1 MIMKRSINK
10 SGFTLVELLVVIA
23 IIGVLVGL
31 LLPAVQAAR
40 EAARRMQCTNN
51 IKQITLAVISYEA
64 VHQVYCCGSYG
75 YIDNEIK
82 PEAWMRRSW
91 YYHILPYIEQNALYD
106 VYDEH
111 YQHPEASPGGRG
123 TFDYTNLPAKTT
135 IVSTLMCPDDQN
147 NPKVH
152 NGSSLQN
159 QQGFHGNYVGN
170 GGNNYFNVDAN
181 GTWNDTYCM
190 DLNGIFPPLRAI
202 KPAHVTDGT
211 SNTLMFSE
219 IRLVPDGAQG
229 TGQEDIRG
237 RLINARHTGALFSTL
252 YAPNTTEPDRH
263 HYCISTVYAPC
274 TNTNQKNLVSARSY
288 HGGDGVA
295 ASMCDG
301 SVTFISGTV
310 DLEAYHAMGSRNG
323 MESLVIED

>member
-1 MIMKRSINK
+1 MKRN
-10 SGFTLVELLVVIA
+10 GFTLVELLVVIA

-40 EAARRMQCTNN
+40 AAARRMQCTNN
-51 IKQITLAVISYEA
+51 IKQITLAVVSYESTY
-64 VHQVYCCGSYG
+64 QVYCCGSYG
-75 YIDNEIK
+75 YIDNASR
-82 PEAWMRRSW
+82 PEPWMRRSW
-91 YYHILPYIEQNALYD
+91 YYHVLPYIEQVALYD
-106 VYDEH
+106 IYNEH
-111 YQHPEASPGGRG
+111 YQHPEATPGGRG
-123 TFDYTNLPAKTT
+123 SFDYTNLPAKTT

-152 NGSSLQN
+152 NGSRPDN

-170 GGNNYFNVDAN
+170 GGNTYFNVDAN
-181 GTWNDTYCM
+181 GTYKLESCM
-190 DLNGIFPPLRAI
+190 DLNGIFPPLRGI

-219 IRLVPDGAQG
+219 LRLVPDGAIG
-229 TGQEDIRG
+229 SSGEDIRG
-237 RLINARHTGALFSTL
+237 RLINCRHTGALFSTL
-252 YAPNTTEPDRH
+252 YAPNTSEPDRH
-263 HYCISTVYAPC
+263 NYCISTAYAPC

-288 HGGDGVA
+288 HSGDGAV

-301 SVTFISGTV
+301 SVTFIPATI

-323 MESLVIED
+323 METVYLDE

>member
-1 MIMKRSINK
+1 MTHGINK
-10 SGFTLVELLVVIA
+10 FGFTLVELLVVIA

-40 EAARRMQCTNN
+40 EAGRRMQCTNN
-51 IKQITLAVISYEA
+51 VKQITLAVINYES
-64 VHQVYCCGSYG
+64 VHKTYCCGSYG
-75 YIDNEIK
+75 YIDNEVR

-91 YYHILPYIEQNALYD
+91 YYHILPYIEQKALYD
-106 VYDEH
+106 IYDEH
-111 YQHPEASPGGRG
+111 YHFPESNGGRG
-123 TFDYTNLPAKTT
+123 SFDYTNLPAKTT

-152 NGSSLQN
+152 NGSTAQN

-181 GTWNDTYCM
+181 GTWKEELCTQ
-190 DLNGIFPPLRAI
+190 LNGIFPPLFGV
-202 KPAHVTDGT
+202 KPAFVTDGM

-219 IRLVPDGAQG
+219 IRLVPDGAMG
-229 TGQEDIRG
+229 SGGEDIRG

-252 YAPNTTEPDRH
+252 YAPNTTEPERH

-288 HGGDGVA
+288 HSGDGVCS
-295 ASMCDG
+295 SMCDG
-301 SVTFISGTV
+301 SVTFITSSI

-323 MESLVIED
+323 MENVNLAD

>member
-1 MIMKRSINK
+1 MKRN
-10 SGFTLVELLVVIA
+10 GFTLVELLVVIA
-23 IIGVLVGL
+23 IIAVLIGL

-40 EAARRMQCTNN
+40 EAGRRMQCTNN
-51 IKQITLAVISYEA
+51 IKQITLAVIGYEA
-64 VHQVYCCGSYG
+64 TYMVYCCGSYG
-75 YIDNEIK
+75 YIDNEVA
-82 PEAWMRRSW
+82 PEPWMRRSW
-91 YYHILPYIEQNALYD
+91 YFHILPYIEQSVLYD
-106 VYDEH
+106 VYNEH

-123 TFDYTNLPAKTT
+123 DHDYTNLPSKTT

-170 GGNNYFNVDAN
+170 GGNTYFNVDAS
-181 GTWNDTYCM
+181 GAWKQEACM
-190 DLNGIFPPLRAI
+190 DLNGIFPPLRSI
-202 KPAHVTDGT
+202 KPAHVIDGT

-252 YAPNTTEPDRH
+252 YAPNTSEPDRH
-263 HYCISTVYAPC
+263 HYCISTIYAPC

-288 HGGDGVA
+288 HSGGVA

-301 SVTFISGTV
+301 SVTFISETV
-310 DLEAYHAMGSRNG
+310 DLEAYHAMGSRDG
-323 MESLVIED
+323 METAFLDE